1 MLKGGMAKAV
11 LPKPGL
17 QERAKQASLAPST
30 TTSTTATGIKTSRS
44 SNTLATDLR
53 LSRLKRASSYDT
65 LAKPALGA
73 AATGSRMKKTVTAGA
88 ISDLAEARP
97 RSLSGVQSGSKKSG
111 IPAPREIPPT
121 MTRDRVSLRDQL
133 RTSTTKKMVPSAST
147 SSLATLAAKH
157 QRGSTTTKP
166 RVDAEGSE
174 RGFMEC
180 QVKELLAEAKAK
192 EFEISKLRIEL
203 QRCRGKAS
211 LSSSPS
217 PHNTPSTPPEGA
229 PDQGQG
235 LTQQAT
241 DAQALVGELRE
252 KNGKFQRELAA
263 LREENQA
270 LKEKLLSLETLPASP
285 LSNNTT
291 TTTSPSKPSV
301 NGLPSENNTSPSA
314 KSPTPSPLKTSVSSG
329 SDITKGSPSPD
340 SSEFEKIPSQSDSVS
355 SSGVG
360 VGKGPGRDPSVESL
374 KEQIQKMEESQHSTA
389 EELQATLQELADQ
402 QQVVQELTAENERL
416 AEKKGLLQTSLQQQ
430 RERVELL
437 AQKNESLA
445 GKLQEVAQVQSGDES
460 RAAELE
466 QRYTDLVESSHSE
479 REKLVD
485 IQQQLTGSL
494 RTLEEEHQETQG
506 QVRSL
511 RQERDDLQGRLE
523 KEVEAGGEMTREAE
537 EHRAA
542 TDALRVENG
551 RLKAQVDLERQKVGE
566 LKAMQSAG
574 DNTELQRLLK
584 AAHSERDRLE
594 GEVTELR
601 QELLKAQ
608 TDTEH
613 AQGLLSKAEAEC
625 KQVAERAVR
634 LEEALSGKVSALEKG
649 GQQADSQIKD
659 LKETIFELE
668 DQVEQQ
674 RAVHLHTNQTILDL
688 EHQLKKLEEQ
698 KSEVERQLKILSKQM
713 KDETEEWRRFQAD
726 LQTAVVVAN
735 DIKVEA
741 QQEIRSLRR
750 RLQEEQGRSAK
761 LSSDLELQ
769 KGVKSLHDDSES
781 FSDADGSPHW
791 CGISMTQTT
800 QTQSTSSP
808 INTNSNPA
816 SSPSEPGAT
825 VKSLIKSFDTA
836 VQNGPGPGHTVQM
849 HSSPR
854 SPLSGIPVRTAPAA
868 AVSPIQRQSSIK
880 PLSKTLEKRI
890 NHGEFSHS
898 DKYGGSGDE
907 LKPSSLMRK
916 SPSLE
921 SVIKSP
927 ATFSSRSHSM
937 SYNKN
942 NSKLS
947 VERKDPLAALAR
959 EYGGSKR
966 NALLKWCQKKTE
978 GYPNIDVTN
987 FSSSWS
993 DGLAFCA
1000 LLHTYL
1006 PAHIPYQELISQ
1018 DKVRNLSLAFQAAES
1033 IGIKPSLDIDELM
1046 HTDRPDWQSVMQYV
1060 SQIYKYF
1067 ET

>member
-1 MLKGGMAKAV
+1 MGN
-11 LPKPGL
+11 
-17 QERAKQASLAPST
+17 QAGRLEESES
-30 TTSTTATGIKTSRS
+30 GI
-44 SNTLATDLR
+44 
-53 LSRLKRASSYDT
+53 
-65 LAKPALGA
+65 
-73 AATGSRMKKTVTAGA
+73 
-88 ISDLAEARP
+88 
-97 RSLSGVQSGSKKSG
+97 QSGSKKSG

-157 QRGSTTTKP
+157 QRGSTITKP

-174 RGFMEC
+174 RGFLEC

-235 LTQQAT
+235 LSQQAT

-270 LKEKLLSLETLPASP
+270 LKEKLLSLETSPASP

-301 NGLPSENNTSPSA
+301 NGLPSDNNTSPPA

-360 VGKGPGRDPSVESL
+360 VGKGSGRDPSVESL
-374 KEQIQKMEESQHSTA
+374 TEQIQKMEESQHSTA

-416 AEKKGLLQTSLQQQ
+416 AEEKGLLQTSLQQQ

-437 AQKNESLA
+437 AQKNEALA

-466 QRYTDLVESSHSE
+466 QRYADLVESSHFE

-523 KEVEAGGEMTREAE
+523 KEVEAGGEMTCAAE

-574 DNTELQRLLK
+574 DSTELQRLLK

-601 QELLKAQ
+601 QELLQAQ

-634 LEEALSGKVSALEKG
+634 LEEALSGHVSALEKG
-649 GQQADSQIKD
+649 GQQADGQIKD

-761 LSSDLELQ
+761 LSSDLEQQ
-769 KGVKSLHDDSES
+769 KGVKSLRDDTES

-800 QTQSTSSP
+800 QTQSTSSL
-808 INTNSNPA
+808 INTNGNAA
-816 SSPSEPGAT
+816 SSPSEHGAT

-868 AVSPIQRQSSIK
+868 AVSPIQRHSSIK

-890 NHGEFSHS
+890 NHGDFSHS

-1018 DKVRNLSLAFQAAES
+1018 DKGRNLSLAFQAAES

>member
-1 MLKGGMAKAV
+1 MLKAGMAKAA

-17 QERAKQASLAPST
+17 QERAKQHSLAPST
-30 TTSTTATGIKTSRS
+30 TTTATGIKTSRS

-53 LSRLKRASSYDT
+53 LSRLKRASSDDT

-73 AATGSRMKKTVTAGA
+73 AATGSRMKKTVTIGA
-88 ISDLAEARP
+88 ISDLADARP

-166 RVDAEGSE
+166 RLDAEGSE
-174 RGFMEC
+174 RGFLEC

-192 EFEISKLRIEL
+192 EFEISKLRMEL

-211 LSSSPS
+211 SSSSPS

-229 PDQGQG
+229 PEQGQG
-235 LTQQAT
+235 LSQQAT
-241 DAQALVGELRE
+241 DGQALVWELRE

-263 LREENQA
+263 LREENQV
-270 LKEKLLSLETLPASP
+270 LKEKLLSLETSPASP

-291 TTTSPSKPSV
+291 TTSKPSV
-301 NGLPSENNTSPSA
+301 NGLPSDNNTSPPA

-360 VGKGPGRDPSVESL
+360 VGKGRDPSVESL
-374 KEQIQKMEESQHSTA
+374 TEQIQKMEESQHSTA

-416 AEKKGLLQTSLQQQ
+416 AEEKGLLQTSLQQQ

-437 AQKNESLA
+437 AQKNKALA
-445 GKLQEVAQVQSGDES
+445 GRLQEVAQAQSGDES

-466 QRYTDLVESSHSE
+466 QRYTDLVESSRFE

-494 RTLEEEHQETQG
+494 RALEEEHQETQG

-511 RQERDDLQGRLE
+511 REERDDLQGRLE
-523 KEVEAGGEMTREAE
+523 REVEAGGEMTQAAE

-542 TDALRVENG
+542 ADSLRVENG

-574 DNTELQRLLK
+574 DSTELQRLLK

-594 GEVTELR
+594 VEVTELR
-601 QELLKAQ
+601 QELLQAQ

-625 KQVAERAVR
+625 QQMAERAVR
-634 LEEALSGKVSALEKG
+634 REEELSGRVSAMEEG
-649 GQQADSQIKD
+649 GQQADGQIKD

-688 EHQLKKLEEQ
+688 EHQLKRLEEQ
-698 KSEVERQLKILSKQM
+698 KAEVERQLKILSKQM

-750 RLQEEQGRSAK
+750 RLQEEQGRSTK
-761 LSSDLELQ
+761 LSSDLEQQ
-769 KGVKSLHDDSES
+769 KGVRSLRGDSES
-781 FSDADGSPHW
+781 FSDADGIPHW

-800 QTQSTSSP
+800 QTQTTSSP
-808 INTNSNPA
+808 ININGNAA

-836 VQNGPGPGHTVQM
+836 VHNGPGLGHTVQM

-868 AVSPIQRQSSIK
+868 AVSPIQRHSSIK

-890 NHGEFSHS
+890 NHGDFSHP
-898 DKYGGSGDE
+898 DKYGGFGDE

-927 ATFSSRSHSM
+927 ATLSSRSHSM

-1018 DKVRNLSLAFQAAES
+1018 DK
-1033 IGIKPSLDIDELM
+1033 DIDELM